1 MHGTLGTFGFAGWLL
16 GASVA
21 AAAPGGH
28 AGEIAGQIRH
38 SKTGEPIRNALVIL
52 QCTCL
57 SSSRETQTDEH
68 GLYAFWGLPAGTY
81 TIQVLVGGADVS
93 KVVTLPSSRHR
104 SLVAGPSGMGV
115 GGSTVVRWAGFDTPA
130 ALPG

>member
-1 MHGTLGTFGFAGWLL
+1 MHGTLGTLGLVGWLL

-38 SKTGEPIRNALVIL
+38 SKTGEPIRNALVML
-52 QCTCL
+52 QCACL
-57 SSSRETQTDEH
+57 SSPRETQTNEH
-68 GLYAFWGLPAGTY
+68 GLYAFRGLPAGTY

-93 KVVTLPSSRHR
+93 KVVTLPSSK
-104 SLVAGPSGMGV
+104 
-115 GGSTVVRWAGFDTPA
+115 PA
-130 ALPG
+130 SEQP